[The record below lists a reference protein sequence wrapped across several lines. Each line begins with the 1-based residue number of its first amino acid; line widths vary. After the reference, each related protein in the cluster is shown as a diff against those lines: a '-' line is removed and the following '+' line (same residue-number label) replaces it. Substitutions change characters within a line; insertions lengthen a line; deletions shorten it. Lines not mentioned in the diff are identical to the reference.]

1 LGIHHFFVIHHSG
14 FVISSLV
21 MRFLAP
27 SYLHLAWLALIPLA
41 LWLFRRQAKRVPV
54 STLLFFKSLARE
66 HQESAWLRRIK
77 KWLSLL
83 LTLLVLFFAIFALAR
98 PSSDISADSPGA
110 VVILV
115 DCSASMAARDLQG
128 LARLDEVKRRVKE
141 RVRAL
146 PDQVVLSLIAFD
158 SRPRVLL
165 SRSRNQ
171 RECLRLLDELAPAPV
186 EGKVEAALNVAKR
199 LADLEARSR
208 IWLASDSAPSE
219 VPDLDLISSALPE
232 PLNVGITGFQIRH
245 SPLARDRYEAFVKVS
260 AAASNASKTTSTLE
274 VTLAGRI
281 AQLRELELAPGES
294 TALILPLEGLR
305 GQRLE
310 MRLAT
315 AGDCYGWDDGLA
327 APLPKTRPLHVA
339 WFAEKPDPFTEVA
352 LSSLI
357 EAGRIEMKKG
367 DPAAWPPKEQPDV
380 FIFENWLPKDWPA
393 DKPVI
398 ALTPQQNSGPLRA
411 RVTRGVPHDSVRAV
425 QPDHAVLF
433 RASSSRIAV
442 TQTTVLDLPASLE
455 PLWIAGNEPV
465 LAAGEFN
472 GQRLVVTA
480 FSPAQSE
487 QLALLPSFP
496 LILGN
501 ALYWCAENSD
511 ALADMRTMHTGEML
525 ATDSLVQWH
534 AWDGSQFIEISDT
547 PANGLLT
554 LNRIGSWEVG
564 NDRGGTCALISDAES
579 NLPKLDAKTTL
590 TPPTNATIITASAFS
605 TWPKRLIWL
614 ALALLLLESFLFHRK
629 AVY

>member
-1 LGIHHFFVIHHSG
+1 
-14 FVISSLV
+14 
-21 MRFLAP
+21 MRFLSPAN
-27 SYLHLAWLALIPLA
+27 LHLLWLALIPLA

-83 LTLLVLFFAIFALAR
+83 LTLLVLIFAILALAR

-110 VVILV
+110 VVIV
-115 DCSASMAARDLQG
+115 FDHSASMAAKDAQG
-128 LARLDEVKRRVKE
+128 RTRLDEAKRLVKDRIRS
-141 RVRAL
+141 L

-158 SRPRVLL
+158 ARPHVLL
-165 SRSRNQ
+165 SRSRNR
-171 RECLRLLDELAPAPV
+171 RECLRLLDELKPVPV
-186 EGKVEAALNVAKR
+186 EGKTEAALNVAKR
-199 LADLEARSR
+199 LADLESRSR
-208 IWLASDSAPSE
+208 IWLAADSSIANAS
-219 VPDLDLISSALPE
+219 VDSISVALTE

-274 VTLAGRI
+274 ITLAGRI
-281 AQLRELELAPGES
+281 AQLRELELAPGAS
-294 TALILPLEGLR
+294 SALILPLEGLR

-310 MRLAT
+310 MRLKT
-315 AGDCYGWDDGLA
+315 AGDGFGWDDGLA
-327 APLPKTRPLHVA
+327 APLPKTKPLTVA
-339 WFAEKPDPFTEVA
+339 WFAEKPDPFTELA

-380 FIFENWLPKDWPA
+380 YVFENWLPKEWPA
-393 DKPVI
+393 DRPVI
-398 ALTPQQNSGPLRA
+398 ALTPLTNSGPLRT
-411 RVTRGVPHDSVRAV
+411 RVMRGVPHDSVRAV
-425 QPDHAVLF
+425 QPDHPVLF

-455 PLWIAGNEPV
+455 PLWIAGTEPV

-511 ALADMRTMHTGEML
+511 ALADMRTLHTGEML
-525 ATDSLVQWH
+525 NASSLVQWH
-534 AWDGSQFIEISDT
+534 AWDGDSFIDISDD
-547 PANGLLT
+547 PANGLLA
-554 LNRIGSWEVG
+554 LQRIGAWETG
-564 NDRGGTCALISDAES
+564 DRSGASALISDAET
-579 NLPKLDAKTTL
+579 NLPKLSKDVAVSAQPAAPL
-590 TPPTNATIITASAFS
+590 ITASAFS

>member
-1 LGIHHFFVIHHSG
+1 
-14 FVISSLV
+14 
-21 MRFLAP
+21 MRFLSPAN
-27 SYLHLAWLALIPLA
+27 LHLLWLALIPLA
-41 LWLFRRQAKRVPV
+41 MWLFRRQAKRVPV

-66 HQESAWLRRIK
+66 HQESAWLRRLK

-83 LTLLVLFFAIFALAR
+83 LTLLVLLFAILALAR
-98 PSSDISADSPGA
+98 PSSDLSADSPGA
-110 VVILV
+110 VVIVV
-115 DCSASMAARDLQG
+115 DHSASMAAKDAQG
-128 LARLDEVKRRVKE
+128 RTRLDEAKRLVKDRIRS
-141 RVRAL
+141 L
-146 PDQVVLSLIAFD
+146 PDQVVLSLISFD
-158 SRPRVLL
+158 ARPHVLL
-165 SRSRNQ
+165 SRSRNR
-171 RECLRLLDELAPAPV
+171 RECLRLLDELKPVPV
-186 EGKVEAALNVAKR
+186 EGKTEAALNVAKR
-199 LADLEARSR
+199 LADLESRSR
-208 IWLASDSAPSE
+208 IWLAADSRIEDASVDSIP
-219 VPDLDLISSALPE
+219 VALNE

-274 VTLAGRI
+274 ITLAGRI

-294 TALILPLEGLR
+294 SALILPLEGLR

-310 MRLAT
+310 MRLKT
-315 AGDCYGWDDGLA
+315 AGDCFGWDDGLA
-327 APLPKTRPLHVA
+327 APLPKTKPLNVA
-339 WFAEKPDPFTEVA
+339 WFAEKPDPFTELA

-367 DPAAWPPKEQPDV
+367 DPAAWPPKEPPDV
-380 FIFENWLPKDWPA
+380 YVFENWLPQEWPA
-393 DKPVI
+393 DRPVI
-398 ALTPQQNSGPLRA
+398 ALTPLTSSGPLRT
-411 RVTRGVPHDSVRAV
+411 RVMRGVPHDSVRAV
-425 QPDHAVLF
+425 QPDHPVLF

-455 PLWIAGNEPV
+455 PLWIAGTEPV

-511 ALADMRTMHTGEML
+511 ALADIRTLHTGEML
-525 ATDSLVQWH
+525 HASSLVQWH
-534 AWDGSQFIEISDT
+534 AWDGDRFIEISDD
-547 PANGLLT
+547 PANGLLA
-554 LNRIGSWEVG
+554 LQRIGAWESG
-564 NDRGGTCALISDAES
+564 DRSGACALISDAES
-579 NLPKLDAKTTL
+579 NLPKHSNDAAIS
-590 TPPTNATIITASAFS
+590 TPPAAPLITASAFS